1 MGCTSSMH
9 KASLEAQAMPGHDKL
24 SRRAKTNQKD
34 QSTGTNISDTTKFK
48 DISSTSTIAA
58 LITSVHSENAEK
70 RAVTTNKIIED
81 HELVTDA
88 IQQNKKQQPTKEFQN
103 KELARIDD
111 DNNVVMEDPDDI
123 QDKKYVILETHNNTF
138 EHLENSTSIQSVVSE
153 IDDSLNQ
160 VNEQLEPYS
169 RKGNEIESKTE
180 VNILETKSKQ
190 TAVPEVIKSNEK
202 PDTLKTI
209 QGTDSN
215 NDEANTSYILP
226 AIKLFKPDESPGL
239 DEYSSHNTIIDTLQ
253 DRDNAF
259 KKDMQTDLCNESED
273 NKTTRGIT
281 PPPVESN
288 ALSMEDSESVGQAVI
303 KIVEE
308 RIASLKDIEWIKDD
322 GTIPDEVYLILNVLD
337 QSYRVLKSANALHE
351 CVVATRQNIAR
362 IILESG
368 IATQICNLDIVLCE
382 VVPVTKFSGANSRLH
397 YPVHISMHILGNFS
411 DTSEELAE
419 KIANVPGF
427 LQLLHSIHK
436 DSFETKLKQ
445 DTSVGNIRLYFE
457 YQILVMVVIH
467 YL

>member
-1 MGCTSSMH
+1 MFIYFQKTTMGCTSSMH

-24 SRRAKTNQKD
+24 SRRANTNQKD
-34 QSTGTNISDTTKFK
+34 QSTVTNISDTTKFK

-58 LITSVHSENAEK
+58 LVTSVHSENAEE
-70 RAVTTNKIIED
+70 RAVMTNK
-81 HELVTDA
+81 LVTDA

-111 DNNVVMEDPDDI
+111 GNNVVMEDPDDI

-138 EHLENSTSIQSVVSE
+138 EHLKSSPIQSVVSE
-153 IDDSLNQ
+153 TDDSLNQ

-190 TAVPEVIKSNEK
+190 TAVPEVINSNEK
-202 PDTLKTI
+202 LDTLKTI
-209 QGTDSN
+209 QGTDSD
-215 NDEANTSYILP
+215 NDEANTSYIVP
-226 AIKLFKPDESPGL
+226 AIKFFKPDESPGL
-239 DEYSSHNTIIDTLQ
+239 DEYSSHNTIIDTIQ

-288 ALSMEDSESVGQAVI
+288 VLSMEDSESVGQAVI

-382 VVPVTKFSGANSRLH
+382 VVPVTKFSGDNSRLH

-445 DTSVGNIRLYFE
+445 DTLVGNIRLYFE
-457 YQILVMVVIH
+457 
-467 YL
+467 